1 VSIECLMEDEDLSVN
16 FKRDDFE
23 ALMAPLFKQF
33 EEFFTRFQERLTEL
47 KLSFSSIELVGGS
60 VRIPKLQE
68 TIMSVFKV
76 TEIKKTLLFD
86 ECIAQGACIQSA
98 TVSPFMSVNS
108 TKLKDFYPYRI
119 NLKVVNSDKVFTVV
133 DVGSNYPTK
142 KSINIL
148 CDTDLQLEARYDL
161 EQSKFPVRDDF
172 IALYD
177 VKVKYN
183 ELKSEKS
190 RKLKV

>member
-1 VSIECLMEDEDLSVN
+1 
-16 FKRDDFE
+16 
-23 ALMAPLFKQF
+23 MAPLFKQF

-108 TKLKDFYPYRI
+108 TKLKDFYPQRI

-133 DVGSNYPTK
+133 DVGSNYPSK

-148 CDTDLQLEARYDL
+148 CDTDLQLEARQSM
-161 EQSKFPVRDDF
+161 EESKFPVRDDF

>member
-1 VSIECLMEDEDLSVN
+1 MEDEDLSVN

-76 TEIKKTLLFD
+76 TEIKKNP
-86 ECIAQGACIQSA
+86 A
-98 TVSPFMSVNS
+98 V
-108 TKLKDFYPYRI
+108 
-119 NLKVVNSDKVFTVV
+119 
-133 DVGSNYPTK
+133 
-142 KSINIL
+142 
-148 CDTDLQLEARYDL
+148 
-161 EQSKFPVRDDF
+161 
-172 IALYD
+172 
-177 VKVKYN
+177 
-183 ELKSEKS
+183 
-190 RKLKV
+190 